1 MLDCFLEIFSCPFI
15 INTSLISNMEVAD
28 QMEDA
33 IFVQKPYQVEMEK
46 ILGPGLADVQM
57 VFLGLDLVE
66 ECLAAKA
73 KLLQ

>member
-1 MLDCFLEIFSCPFI
+1 
-15 INTSLISNMEVAD
+15 MEVAD

-33 IFVQKPYQVEMEK
+33 IVVQKPYQVEMEK